1 MLLTRLQ
8 GWYYLVG
15 GLWPLVR
22 FRSFEAVA
30 GPKPD
35 RFQTEVTSILFA
47 AIGTALLVGTRG
59 RTLQPAVSTLAVAS
73 ALGTAY
79 LDLKHRRQVRV
90 IFQPEAALELAF
102 AAAAA
107 AGAVRSPAARRGR

>member
-8 GWYYLVG
+8 GSYYLLG
-15 GLWPLVR
+15 GLWPLAH
-22 FRSFEAVA
+22 FPSFEAVA

-47 AIGTALLVGTRG
+47 AIGAALLVGARDNKLEPSV
-59 RTLQPAVSTLAVAS
+59 RTLAVAS

-79 LDLKHRRQVRV
+79 LDLKHRRQLRA

-102 AAAAA
+102 AAAAVV
-107 AGAVRSPAARRGR
+107 GGRAR